1 MVALSAYGP
10 NPLAGANSNN
20 AQGRGW
26 GPGWPNAQESKM
38 VTVSAA
44 GVKVRVRREVS
55 GLVATLMLITA
66 KRGYKFKVGACWGF
80 ANRAIRNTS
89 TPSNHSWGLA
99 LDWNSQDNPQGRPF
113 TSNLPPAVVHD
124 WESCHFY
131 WGGRYQNSLP
141 DPMHFE
147 YIGRPADVVADYR
160 HAQAILASFSKPPD
174 VITPPKEDTLSAAEV
189 KQITDAIAA
198 SEQRVKDYVKDYVE
212 ERTQAYANFVVDNRR
227 QTMDDQARA
236 VWAEPLK
243 SLGSNAEAALANI
256 KANAA
261 K

>member
-1 MVALSAYGP
+1 MTSLSAYGT

-44 GVKVRVRREVS
+44 GVKVRVRREVAA
-55 GLVATLMLITA
+55 LVETLMLITA

-80 ANRAIRNTS
+80 ANRAIRNTH

-99 LDWNSQDNPQGRPF
+99 LDWNSEDNPQGRPF
-113 TSNLPPAVVHD
+113 TSDLPPAVVHD

-147 YIGRPADVVADYR
+147 YIGRPEDVAADLKRAR
-160 HAQAILASFSKPPD
+160 AILASFSPTDTKQEDDLPYTPEQLRAMMQAEIEEYMKRFWIGKGGTGTALLAQLDRIESQTKP
-174 VITPPKEDTLSAAEV
+174 V
-189 KQITDAIAA
+189 
-198 SEQRVKDYVKDYVE
+198 
-212 ERTQAYANFVVDNRR
+212 
-227 QTMDDQARA
+227 
-236 VWAEPLK
+236 
-243 SLGSNAEAALANI
+243 
-256 KANAA
+256 A